1 MSDMLP
7 DPTVPEHIREQAKQR
22 LRRGPHDEDQTIIY
36 FSTPRRG
43 GKTTI
48 QDELLK
54 RILEQ
59 HTTKMSEVPD
69 SKELFEPLVID
80 TRHHFPEGDD

>member
-1 MSDMLP
+1 MS
-7 DPTVPEHIREQAKQR
+7 
-22 LRRGPHDEDQTIIY
+22 HDADQTIIY
-36 FSTPRRG
+36 FSTPKRG

-54 RILEQ
+54 KILDQ
-59 HTTKMSEVPD
+59 HTQ
-69 SKELFEPLVID
+69 KELFEPMVID